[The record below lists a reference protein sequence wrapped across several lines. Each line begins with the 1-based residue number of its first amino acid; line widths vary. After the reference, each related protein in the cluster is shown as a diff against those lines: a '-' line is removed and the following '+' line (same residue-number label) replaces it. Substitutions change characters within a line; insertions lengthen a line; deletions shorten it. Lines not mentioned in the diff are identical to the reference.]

1 MRRHRHWGPCGPR
14 GGSGR
19 WRDEDLQRP
28 SPSRLY
34 RDPEHGILKGVCA
47 GVAQYFGIDPI
58 IVRGVVVISLFMFP
72 PPTIIVY
79 LILTFVLPRRP
90 AGLYE
95 TPAEERFWKDVRTE
109 PVNTLSSLRHRF
121 RELEQRLRR
130 METYVTSQEFR
141 LNREINDLER

>member
-14 GGSGR
+14 GPGR
-19 WRDEDLQRP
+19 WREEDMQRP

-34 RDPEHGILKGVCA
+34 RDPERGILKGVCA

-58 IVRGVVVISLFMFP
+58 IVRGVVVIALFMFP
-72 PPTIIVY
+72 PPTIIIY

-90 AGLYE
+90 DGLYE

-109 PVNTLSSLRHRF
+109 PVNTLSALRHRF

-141 LNREINDLER
+141 LSREINDLER